1 MPKVL
6 LLEDDRDMVT
16 LLRTF
21 LELEGFTVRA
31 LTLGEPVMALVE
43 SENPDVVLLDVFL
56 AGQNGLQILESIRAH
71 PRLGATRVVMVS
83 GMDVS
88 TECKK
93 KGADAF
99 LLKPYMPDDLVRL
112 LKATPDGTSPAI

>member
-21 LELEGFTVRA
+21 LQLEGYTVRA
-31 LTLGEPVMALVE
+31 MTLGESALSLIE

-71 PRLGATRVVMVS
+71 PRLRATRVVMVS

-88 TECKK
+88 AECKK

-99 LLKPYMPDDLVRL
+99 LLKPYMPDELVRL
-112 LKATPDGTSPAI
+112 LKSTAAGAAPGA

>member
-1 MPKVL
+1 MPKIL
-6 LLEDDRDMVT
+6 LLEDDRDMLT

-21 LELEGFTVRA
+21 LELEGFTVSA
-31 LTLGEPVMALVE
+31 LKLGEPVLPLVE
-43 SENPDVVLLDVFL
+43 REHPDVILLDVFL
-56 AGQNGLQILESIRAH
+56 AGQNGLQILESIRSH
-71 PRLGATRVVMVS
+71 PQIGATKVVMVS

-112 LKATPDGTSPAI
+112 LKHAAGSNTPPA

>member
-99 LLKPYMPDDLVRL
+99 LLKPYMPDELVRL
-112 LKATPDGTSPAI
+112 LRSTAAGDPPAA

>member
-1 MPKVL
+1 MLKVM

-21 LELEGFTVRA
+21 LELAGYKVTA
-31 LTLGEPVMALVE
+31 LKLGQPILPLLEQ
-43 SENPDVVLLDVFL
+43 ENPDVVLLDVFL
-56 AGQNGLQILESIRAH
+56 AGQNGLQILESIRSH
-71 PRLGATRVVMVS
+71 PKLSATKVVMVS

-112 LKATPDGTSPAI
+112 LEQTAGSHPPAA

>member
-43 SENPDVVLLDVFL
+43 SESPDVVLLDVFL
-56 AGQNGLQILESIRAH
+56 AGQNGLQILENIRAH

-88 TECKK
+88 SECKK

-99 LLKPYMPDDLVRL
+99 LLKPYMPDELVRL
-112 LKATPDGTSPAI
+112 LRSTADGVSPVA

>member
-1 MPKVL
+1 MTKVL

-31 LTLGEPVMALVE
+31 LTLGEPVMELVE

-56 AGQNGLQILESIRAH
+56 AGQNGMQILESIRAH

-88 TECKK
+88 IECKK

>member
-6 LLEDDRDMVT
+6 LLEDDRDMVA

-31 LTLGEPVMALVE
+31 LTLGEPVLPLVE

-112 LKATPDGTSPAI
+112 LRPTADGASPAA

>member
-21 LELEGFTVRA
+21 LELEGYTVSA
-31 LTLGEPVMALVE
+31 MKLGESVLPLLE
-43 SENPDVVLLDVFL
+43 RENPDVVLLDVFL
-56 AGQNGLQILESIRAH
+56 AGQNGLQIMESIRLH
-71 PRLGATRVVMVS
+71 PRLRSTRVVMVS

-88 TECKK
+88 AECMK

-112 LKATPDGTSPAI
+112 LKQTTEGTLPAA